1 MQGTYWLTVLPETS
15 QLRPRIKRALR
26 GVDDDARVT
35 PTVDDSKAEP
45 AGRSFGEKFRK
56 GFERSGAAKIGA
68 AARLIGAGFGM
79 AADQAGNVVRHVGL
93 AATAIG
99 LAARVTKGFA
109 LSLLAASTGLR
120 VVAGVSLAKVAA
132 GLGFTARQAS
142 KLASAV
148 TRVTSAI
155 LLLTVVGKVIGF
167 MNRASK
173 AMAIATIGTAALIGV
188 TSALAS
194 VLGGALVSAL
204 MVAGAAIGV
213 FAGAAAGLLGPAI
226 GVLKIGMKGLEDGAK
241 AFADSMKD
249 VWGPADEAFNK
260 MIGQRMG
267 PLLTSFRDLKMV
279 VTDVFSNAL
288 TPAFGTLGG
297 LMDRLQPRFTAL
309 AGDLGALGSEV
320 AGALASPANAAALEK
335 MFDASD
341 RFFAS
346 FLGESGISGAVGGLV
361 QFAATAADTFASSG
375 GWINEQLLRLGE
387 WLRGIS
393 PAQMIA
399 AFAALKTMVSNV
411 WNVLKPVIQGIR
423 DIGAVSAPALAPG
436 FSALG
441 AAIGRAMP
449 GLVRMSEIL
458 MPALSAVME
467 RLAPLIPALVTAFT
481 PWAGVL
487 AQIAPPLASIVAQMA
502 PLAPLIMVAVG
513 AVKAIGA
520 AMLIANTAMAAFS
533 IAQGVAAAA
542 TGVGTAALGGNVI
555 ALTAHRVA
563 TIAATVASRALAVA
577 IAFAT
582 GPIGLVVAA
591 VAAAGVALWA
601 FFTKTETGR
610 KLWNTIWT
618 GIKQTVSVVWEWL
631 KTTFASVKTQIG
643 PALSQIGT
651 VAKDAFGKFVTA
663 AKSVWTAIQPAIAWI
678 GRLWLTVQK
687 VNFAVAVA
695 ALKALGATIGW
706 LWTNVVVPAFNG
718 IASAVS
724 TWWAGAQVIWDAAT
738 TAIGWVG
745 DKVMWLWQT
754 VAVPAFQA
762 IGAAITTWW
771 DGVQFV
777 WGLLTDAFD
786 RAGKGI
792 GVLKDAF
799 MTGFNAIKDV
809 VTSVWN
815 TIGGIIDKISNGVGG
830 VVDKLRGI
838 PGIGSLIPGAAGG
851 RAPGFAGGR
860 PASVSRSGVVSGPGT
875 GTSDSILA
883 RISNDEGI
891 VKASAMRG
899 GGGVLVAA
907 LNAGWVPPAEFLHGM
922 LPGFAEGLNPG
933 ADWLRSTIMQT
944 FPSISTVGGKRSEDG
959 YGEHSSG
966 NAIDVMIPG
975 YNTPAGK
982 AMGDKIA
989 SWVAQNRD
997 QLGVD
1002 GMIWRQTSFGYGGDW
1017 SNGKVMGDRGSDTQN
1032 HLDHLHIILGKG
1044 RGAGAASVDMPAD
1057 TISLA
1062 SSLSGGGG
1070 SAASLGA
1077 STSAG
1082 GGSYRAATDK
1092 ELSTSAGRVESANE
1106 AVRQAEQAVSD
1117 RTYSRDKAQRR
1128 LDELAA
1134 AGKDTADAEHS
1145 LDKANRELEDANRR
1159 LAKATDKATAATQ
1172 ADADLR
1178 AQGVQDASAA
1188 KSSSGGN
1195 EFGDLGSSL
1204 WGGLMETIGLDGS
1217 VFSNPFEWP
1226 TVKSI
1231 MAGVNVLGSA
1241 LSGGSGSATSST
1253 GAGGDPSGILGGI
1266 AEATGFGDMLTN
1278 LNPAADNA
1286 VAPATNVAPDT
1297 TQHGAG
1303 NGQAPGVAPVYI
1315 ENAGMSPADVG
1326 NRLNTEWNHRTRTTK
1341 VR

>member
-26 GVDDDARVT
+26 GVDDDVRVT
-35 PTVDDSKAEP
+35 PTVDDRKAEP
-45 AGRSFGEKFRK
+45 AGRAFGEKFRK

-99 LAARVTKGFA
+99 LAARITKGFA

-120 VVAGVSLAKVAA
+120 VVAGVSMAKVAA

-142 KLASAV
+142 KLASSV

-155 LLLTVVGKVIGF
+155 LLLTAVGKVVGF

-173 AMAIATIGTAALIGV
+173 VMAIATVGTAALIGV
-188 TSALAS
+188 VSALAS

-226 GVLKIGMKGLEDGAK
+226 GATKLAFKGLSEGAK
-241 AFADSMKD
+241 AFADTMKD

-260 MIGQRMG
+260 MIGERMG
-267 PLLTSFRDLKMV
+267 PLLTQFRDLKMA
-279 VTDVFSNAL
+279 VTDTFSNAL
-288 TPAFGTLGG
+288 TPAFGSLTG
-297 LMDRLQPRFTAL
+297 LMAGLQPRMTQIVATM
-309 AGDLGALGSEV
+309 GGLGSQIAASLASPET
-320 AGALASPANAAALEK
+320 AGALDK
-335 MFDASD
+335 MFAASD
-341 RFFAS
+341 RFFGS
-346 FLGESGISGAVGGLV
+346 LGPGISNAVSGLV
-361 QFAATAADTFASSG
+361 QFSATAADTFAGAGQGISD
-375 GWINEQLLRLGE
+375 QLVRFGE
-387 WLRGIS
+387 WLKGIS

-399 AFAALKTMVSNV
+399 SFAALKTIVMNV
-411 WNVLKPVIQGIR
+411 WDVLKPVIQGIR

-441 AAIGRAMP
+441 AAISQAMP

-467 RLAPLIPALVTAFT
+467 RLSPIIPALVTAFT

-513 AVKAIGA
+513 AVKLIA
-520 AMLIANTAMAAFS
+520 AGMLVANTAMAAFS
-533 IAQGVAAAA
+533 IVQGVMAAAL
-542 TGVGTAALGGNVI
+542 GVGTAGLGANVI
-555 ALTAHRVA
+555 ALTAHRA
-563 TIAATVASRALAVA
+563 AMIAGTVASRAFAVA
-577 IAFAT
+577 VAFAT

-610 KLWNTIWT
+610 KLWDTIWT
-618 GIKQTVSVVWEWL
+618 GIKTTVSVVWEWL
-631 KTTFASVKTQIG
+631 KTTFATVKTQIG

-687 VNFAVAVA
+687 VNFTVAVA
-695 ALKALGATIGW
+695 ALKALGTVIGW
-706 LWTNVVVPAFNG
+706 LWTNVVVPAFQG

-724 TWWAGAQVIWDAAT
+724 TWWAGAQVVWDAAT

-762 IGAAITTWW
+762 IGAAISTWW
-771 DGVQFV
+771 SGVGAIWDLFTTALDKV
-777 WGLLTDAFD
+777 G
-786 RAGKGI
+786 AGVGI
-792 GVLKDAF
+792 LKDGFVTA
-799 MTGFNAIKDV
+799 FNAIKDV
-809 VTSVWN
+809 VTNVWN
-815 TIGGIIDKISNGVGG
+815 SIKGVIDSIANGIGG
-830 VVDKLRGI
+830 VVDKLRSM
-838 PGIGSLIPGAAGG
+838 PVVGSLIPGHAAGSP
-851 RAPGFAGGR
+851 PGFAGGR
-860 PASVSRSGVVSGPGT
+860 PATLSRRGQLSGPGT

-883 RISNDEGI
+883 MLSNDEGV

-899 GGGVLVAA
+899 GGAVLVAA
-907 LNAGWVPPAEFLHGM
+907 MNAGWTPSAEQLHA
-922 LPGFAEGLNPG
+922 LVPGFAEGLNPG
-933 ADWLRSTIMQT
+933 ADWLRSTIMQN
-944 FPSISTVGGKRSEDG
+944 FPSVTSIGGKRSQDG

-975 YNTPAGK
+975 YNTPEGK
-982 AMGDKIA
+982 ATGDKIA

-997 QLGVD
+997 PLGVD

-1017 SNGKVMGDRGSDTQN
+1017 SSGKVMGDRGSDTQN
-1032 HLDHLHIILGKG
+1032 HMDHLHIMLGKG

-1062 SSLSGGGG
+1062 SSLGGGGG
-1070 SAASLGA
+1070 SATALGAAA
-1077 STSAG
+1077 STSTGSSRAVQSARTSLRDAG
-1082 GGSYRAATDK
+1082 QSVD
-1092 ELSTSAGRVESANE
+1092 
-1106 AVRQAEQAVSD
+1106 D
-1117 RTYSRDKAQRR
+1117 RTYARDRAQRR
-1128 LDELAA
+1128 LDDLAA
-1134 AGKDTADAEHS
+1134 AGKDTTDAQRA
-1145 LDKANRELEDANRR
+1145 LDVANRELADAKEKQRVAGER
-1159 LAKATDKATAATQ
+1159 LTEAEHKAATETEKSS
-1172 ADADLR
+1172 D
-1178 AQGVQDASAA
+1178 S
-1188 KSSSGGN
+1188 SSSGV
-1195 EFGDLGSSL
+1195 GDLGKSIAD
-1204 WGGLMETIGLDGS
+1204 GFFETIGLDGS
-1217 VFSNPFEWP
+1217 LFSNPFEWP

-1231 MAGVNVLGSA
+1231 MAGVNLLGSA
-1241 LSGGSGSATSST
+1241 LSGGTGSATSST
-1253 GAGGDPSGILGGI
+1253 GAGGDPSGILGAFG
-1266 AEATGFGDMLTN
+1266 EATGFGDMLMN
-1278 LNPAADNA
+1278 LNPAADNV
-1286 VAPATNVAPDT
+1286 VAPATKVAPDT
-1297 TQHGAG
+1297 TRHGTG
-1303 NGQAPGVAPVYI
+1303 GGQAPGPGVYI
-1315 ENAGMSPADVG
+1315 ENAGMSPTDVR
-1326 NRLNTEWNHRTRTTK
+1326 NTLNTEWNHRTRTTK
-1341 VR
+1341 AH